1 MNSLTQN
8 NERAGGSSKLIWTI
22 MIVAALVIG
31 GLVAWFAF
39 NSSAPSVAIEPRLE
53 NAVRAGDADFDY
65 YKQRI
70 ALEPNTDFS
79 QDMQSISGGLSMKL
93 VCVVRNFTGKTIT
106 GLEVI
111 GSVVD
116 KKGNVVKEKNAI
128 VIPTNVVQ
136 SLDNNKSTPITIF
149 IDGFKKEDDRANIK
163 FRLNAVRVE

>member
-1 MNSLTQN
+1 MDSLTQK
-8 NERAGGSSKLIWTI
+8 NESMGSSRLLW
-22 MIVAALVIG
+22 IVMVIG
-31 GLVAWFAF
+31 TLIIGALFAWFALSPGPTAA
-39 NSSAPSVAIEPRLE
+39 NEPKLE
-53 NAVRAGDADFDY
+53 NAIREGDKDFDY

-79 QDMQSISGGLSMKL
+79 QDMQSLSGGLSMKL

-106 GLEVI
+106 GLQVM

-116 KKGNVVKEKNAI
+116 KNGNVVKEKNAI

-149 IDGFKKEDDRANIK
+149 IDGFDKKDDRANIK
-163 FRLNAVRVE
+163 FRLSAVRVE

>member
-1 MNSLTQN
+1 MNSLTQ
-8 NERAGGSSKLIWTI
+8 SSESANSSRLVWIL
-22 MIVAALVIG
+22 MVIG
-31 GLVAWFAF
+31 ALIVGALVAWLALTP
-39 NSSAPSVAIEPRLE
+39 APTTANEPKLE
-53 NAVRAGDADFDY
+53 NAVRQGDKDFEY

-106 GLEVI
+106 GLQVI

-116 KKGNVVKEKNAI
+116 KNGNVVKEKNAI

-149 IDGFKKEDDRANIK
+149 IDGFDKKDDRANIK
-163 FRLNAVRVE
+163 FRLSAVRVE